1 MIFMSKNSV
10 ATIYDVAGAARVS
23 MATVS
28 RVLNNQD
35 KVNTATRE
43 KVLKIVNELGY
54 VPNPIAR
61 DLATKK
67 ATTIS
72 VVVSDMTRTFVPQTI
87 NGILNIADEFN
98 YSIKI
103 SLISSK
109 KAFKDLIST
118 MIAEKVGGVI
128 FINDNFGISEVN
140 LIKEIFDKY
149 NTPYVVIDK
158 QYEEDSAFNVGV
170 EAMKSIIKY

>member
-1 MIFMSKNSV
+1 MICMSKNSV

-28 RVLNNQD
+28 RVLNNPD

-67 ATTIS
+67 ATTFS
-72 VVVSDMTRTFVPQTI
+72 VVVADMTRTFVPPLI
-87 NGILNIADEFN
+87 NGILNVADELN

-103 SLISSK
+103 SLISTK
-109 KAFKDLIST
+109 KTFKDLIST
-118 MIAEKVGGVI
+118 IIAEKVGGAI
-128 FINDNFGISEVN
+128 FINDNFSFDEIK
-140 LIKEIFDKY
+140 LIKEMFGKY
-149 NTPYVVIDK
+149 NTPYVVIDR
-158 QYEEDSAFNVGV
+158 QYEEGSAYYIGV
-170 EAMKSIIKY
+170 ESIKNIINS

>member
-1 MIFMSKNSV
+1 MICMSKNSV
-10 ATIYDVAGAARVS
+10 ATIYDVAGMARVS

-28 RVLNNQD
+28 RVLNAPD
-35 KVNTATRE
+35 KVNAATKE
-43 KVLKIVNELGY
+43 KVLRIVNELGY

-98 YSIKI
+98 YSVKI

-118 MIAEKVGGVI
+118 MIAEKVGGAI
-128 FINDNFGISEVN
+128 FINENFNFDEIMP
-140 LIKEIFDKY
+140 IK
-149 NTPYVVIDK
+149 
-158 QYEEDSAFNVGV
+158 
-170 EAMKSIIKY
+170 IKKKNALYKEKTIVKMHKTFCAKRRK

>member
-1 MIFMSKNSV
+1 MSKNSV

-28 RVLNNQD
+28 RVLNNPD
-35 KVNTATRE
+35 KVNAATRE

-67 ATTIS
+67 ATTIN
-72 VVVSDMTRTFVPQTI
+72 VVVNDITRTFVPYLL
-87 NGILNIADEFN
+87 NGILNIAEELN

-103 SLISSK
+103 SIISNK
-109 KAFKDLIST
+109 KNLKDLIST
-118 MIAEKVGGVI
+118 ILAEKSGGAI
-128 FINDNFGISEVN
+128 FINDNFSSNEVN
-140 LIKEIFDKY
+140 LIKEMFDKY
-149 NTPYVVIDK
+149 NVPYVLIDK
-158 QYEEDSAFNVGV
+158 EYNESSAYNIGA
-170 EAMKSIIKY
+170 ETIKNLIKY